1 MARTT
6 DFRDFADGLAD
17 QIAAHDAFGET
28 RTGDP
33 AELGSLPAN
42 DRTTETV
49 ADVVSHLVAK
59 LGENIAIRRF
69 ARLVPR
75 AGERFASYVHGHGR
89 IGVLVGLQG
98 GDFDL
103 GKDLAMHVAAS
114 DPRFAL
120 RSEVTDAMLE
130 TEREIAR
137 AQAAQAGKPANVV
150 ERIADGKVA
159 GRRSTTRSSCSSRTR
174 TRLSDRSSSNAAE
187 RKCSICASFD
197 SSWEKLRL
205 EPTPDES
212 ALLIIGRVP
221 PAPVYA
227 RILLKLSG
235 EALMGERPFGID
247 PDVVARIAD
256 EIREVHELGVETAIV
271 VGGGNIIRGLAAA
284 AQGIDRVAGDHMGLL
299 ATVINGLAMQDA
311 LEKRHVPNRLMSA
324 VEVRQIAE
332 PFIRRRAVRHLE
344 KGRVVLFS
352 GGTGNPFFT
361 TDSAAALR
369 ANEIK
374 ADVLLKATRV
384 DGVYDANPE
393 RDPKANFLR
402 TLSYRDALQSG
413 LQVMDA
419 AAIALCMDNGMPI
432 KVFNLRV
439 RGNIVR
445 VVTGEDIGSLVSGRS
460 EAS

>member
-1 MARTT
+1 
-6 DFRDFADGLAD
+6 
-17 QIAAHDAFGET
+17 
-28 RTGDP
+28 
-33 AELGSLPAN
+33 
-42 DRTTETV
+42 
-49 ADVVSHLVAK
+49 
-59 LGENIAIRRF
+59 
-69 ARLVPR
+69 
-75 AGERFASYVHGHGR
+75 
-89 IGVLVGLQG
+89 
-98 GDFDL
+98 
-103 GKDLAMHVAAS
+103 
-114 DPRFAL
+114 
-120 RSEVTDAMLE
+120 
-130 TEREIAR
+130 
-137 AQAAQAGKPANVV
+137 
-150 ERIADGKVA
+150 
-159 GRRSTTRSSCSSRTR
+159 
-174 TRLSDRSSSNAAE
+174 
-187 RKCSICASFD
+187 
-197 SSWEKLRL
+197 
-205 EPTPDES
+205 
-212 ALLIIGRVP
+212 VP
-221 PAPVYA
+221 PAPVYS

-256 EIREVHELGVETAIV
+256 ELREVHELGVETAVV
-271 VGGGNIIRGLAAA
+271 VGGGNIIRGMAAA

-299 ATVINGLAMQDA
+299 ATVINGLALQDA

-393 RDPKANFLR
+393 RNPKAKFLR

-445 VVTGEDIGSLVSGRS
+445 VVTGDDIGSLVSGQS
-460 EAS
+460 EVS